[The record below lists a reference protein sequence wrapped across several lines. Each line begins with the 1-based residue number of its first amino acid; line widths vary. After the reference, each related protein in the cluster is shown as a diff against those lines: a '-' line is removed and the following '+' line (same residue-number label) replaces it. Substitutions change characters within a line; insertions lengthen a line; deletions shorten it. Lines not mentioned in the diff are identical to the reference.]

1 LFIFLVEESLF
12 DSFSINLIPNSHLQA
27 NSILVRQAR
36 LHAPLFSYL
45 CTGLDPLIFC
55 DSAFDFDDKKKN
67 TRCEHNSRRHSEV
80 PNPPEYVANLVD
92 RVVRKRLCSIRG
104 HDNLIL
110 EDGL

>member
-1 LFIFLVEESLF
+1 MFIFLVKESLF

-55 DSAFDFDDKKKN
+55 DSAFDFDDKKKKKN
-67 TRCEHNSRRHSEV
+67 GVSTTLDDTVRSRTLLNMS
-80 PNPPEYVANLVD
+80 PI
-92 RVVRKRLCSIRG
+92 S
-104 HDNLIL
+104 LIV
-110 EDGL
+110 